1 MRQDRAALIAMGRCI
16 YCRKNKA
23 DEGYRTCLQ
32 CRIDQRQ
39 RKDTHSDE
47 SRQRH
52 KEWLKRRRDLLYAF
66 GVCITCGK
74 CDAAEGSHM
83 CGACLYKARD
93 RAAKRRREVG
103 IAPRDSYT
111 KEGNCFFCDEPVV
124 QGKKTC
130 KKHYE
135 VLRKSMLHA
144 RSLRKTE
151 NYFETQNKLFWE
163 AKKWSYDMRQGTKK
177 EMTS

>member
-1 MRQDRAALIAMGRCI
+1 
-16 YCRKNKA
+16 
-23 DEGYRTCLQ
+23 
-32 CRIDQRQ
+32 
-39 RKDTHSDE
+39 
-47 SRQRH
+47 
-52 KEWLKRRRDLLYAF
+52 
-66 GVCITCGK
+66 
-74 CDAAEGSHM
+74 M